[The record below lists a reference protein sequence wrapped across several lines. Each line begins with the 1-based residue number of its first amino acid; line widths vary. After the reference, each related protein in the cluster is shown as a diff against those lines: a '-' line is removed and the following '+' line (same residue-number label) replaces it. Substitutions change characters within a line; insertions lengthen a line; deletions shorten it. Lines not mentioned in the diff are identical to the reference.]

1 MYIDTGSPVPNIPSK
16 SRGLAVKNE
25 KILTEWKLFKTSVF
39 VSHVAMKTNSA
50 IDSLFDV
57 DLNGLSV
64 ERWLI
69 IWEPSSLFCKFEWTA
84 PKIKVD

>member
-1 MYIDTGSPVPNIPSK
+1 MLGISEMLKRCISIGFSVVYIDTGSPVPSIPSK
-16 SRGLAVKNE
+16 SRGVADKNE

-64 ERWLI
+64 E
-69 IWEPSSLFCKFEWTA
+69 
-84 PKIKVD
+84 